1 MGPLLASH
9 AVRSRVGRANG
20 TRVGEPS
27 RVEGHRD
34 ACNPSRAT
42 VVERR
47 RVAVCGG
54 HPNPANS
61 KQDRRAEYLKGMVER
76 RGTEKALANLRKAI
90 A

>member
-1 MGPLLASH
+1 
-9 AVRSRVGRANG
+9 
-20 TRVGEPS
+20 
-27 RVEGHRD
+27 VEGHRD

-76 RGTEKALANLRKAI
+76 RELDKALANFRKAI